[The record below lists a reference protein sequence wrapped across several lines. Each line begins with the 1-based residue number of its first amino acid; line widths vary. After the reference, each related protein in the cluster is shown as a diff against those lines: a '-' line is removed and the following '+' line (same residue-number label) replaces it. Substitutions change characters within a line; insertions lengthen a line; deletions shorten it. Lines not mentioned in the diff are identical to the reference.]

1 MKKTVTSRQR
11 VRYAVDNFLARGSVS
26 LFIALTLAFLGSIF
40 VLSALRA
47 IIDAIFPDANQDLA
61 HHTWIVFLEL
71 TDPGNMNQDNVTPTE
86 FKLGAVAAGLTG
98 VVIFSSLIAFMT
110 TALSQAIEHLKKGHS
125 EVLEAG
131 HTLILGWTPRVVE
144 ILREL
149 AEAMESE
156 RNPVVVILS
165 ELPKEQLDELL
176 RTELG
181 QVGRLRVVTRTG
193 PTSSIRSLELV
204 NAREAK
210 SAIVLASCAPFAKG
224 DDKLS
229 SDARV
234 IKTVLALVTHVGERD
249 DLTVV
254 AEVFDERNR
263 RVVRDIA
270 PESVV
275 VLAVEEI
282 LAKIMVQTSRT
293 SGLAVVYQE
302 LLSFEG
308 CEIYF
313 HPKRREDALWRGLTF
328 AAVQLHFDDGVPIGV
343 RTTNDEI
350 LVRPPGSYV
359 LRDGDAVIIVAQ
371 DDSSVSLR
379 DTPVIEPRALA
390 PTGVRVA
397 SRRERLL
404 LLGWSAKA
412 PTILS
417 EYGKYVEPGSS
428 VDVMVR
434 SATDAL
440 RAELEAIGRTTTGL
454 TLTMFEGD
462 PLDRE
467 ELEARRPFDYDNVI
481 ILPQDQSGELA
492 PERVDSESIVV
503 LLHLRSIRRV
513 AGAGERR
520 TKIVTEVL
528 ESGNQELVSKAGVDD
543 VIISNRM
550 VSMIFAQLS
559 EQREI
564 HRVYDNLFEEEGSEI
579 YVKPASL
586 YLAALPAE
594 LRFGDLMHVAQ
605 QRDGEIC
612 IGIKKGGLESDSS
625 RNYGVRLIPPKD
637 EVIRLEP
644 GDSLVVVAEDET

>member
-1 MKKTVTSRQR
+1 MQKRVTVRQR
-11 VRYAVDNFLARGSVS
+11 LRYAADNFLARGSLS
-26 LFIALTLAFLGSIF
+26 LFLALTSAFIGAI
-40 VLSALRA
+40 VLLTALRSV
-47 IIDAIFPDANQDLA
+47 IDAIFPDAAQDTA
-61 HHTWIVFLEL
+61 HHAWVVFLEL
-71 TDPGNMNQDNVTPTE
+71 TDPGNMNQDNTTPRE
-86 FKLGAVAAGLTG
+86 FKLGAIAAGMTG
-98 VVIFSSLIAFMT
+98 VVLFSSLIAFMT
-110 TALSQAIEHLKKGHS
+110 TALDQAIQRFKRGHS
-125 EVLEAG
+125 EVIESG

-156 RNPVVVILS
+156 RDPVVVILS
-165 ELPKEQLDELL
+165 ETPKEELDELL

-181 QVGRLRVVTRTG
+181 PIGRMRVVTRTG
-193 PTSSIRSLELV
+193 PSSSIRSLELV

-210 SAIVLASCAPFAKG
+210 SAIVLASCPPFASE
-224 DDKLS
+224 DEKLS

-234 IKTVLALVTHVGERD
+234 IKTVLALCTHIGATK

-263 RVVRDIA
+263 KVVCDIA

-302 LLSFEG
+302 LLSFAG
-308 CEIYF
+308 SEIYF
-313 HPKRREDALWRGLTF
+313 HARAAGWRGLTF
-328 AAVQLHFDDGVPIGV
+328 GKLQMCFDDGVPIGV
-343 RTTNDEI
+343 RTAAGEI
-350 LVRPPGSYV
+350 LVRPPASYV
-359 LRDGDAVIIVAQ
+359 VADGDAVIIVAE
-371 DDSSVSLR
+371 DDSSIALR
-379 DTPVIEPRALA
+379 DTPVIEPRDLA
-390 PTGVRVA
+390 PTDVRVP
-397 SRRERLL
+397 RRQERLL
-404 LLGWSAKA
+404 ILGWSAKA
-412 PTILS
+412 RTVVT
-417 EYGKYVEPGSS
+417 EYGKYVQEGSS

-434 SATDAL
+434 AAGDAL
-440 RAELEAIGRTTTGL
+440 RAEIAALAAASPGL
-454 TLTMFEGD
+454 SLSISEGD
-462 PLDRE
+462 PLDRD

-481 ILPQDQSGELA
+481 VLPQEQTGDLA
-492 PERVDSESIVV
+492 PERVDSESIIV
-503 LLHLRSIRRV
+503 LLHLRSIRRGI
-513 AGAGERR
+513 APGAKR

-528 ESGNQELVSKAGVDD
+528 ESSNQELVSKAGVDD

-586 YLAALPAE
+586 YFAELPAE
-594 LRFGDLMHVAQ
+594 VRFGDLMHVAQ
-605 QRDGEIC
+605 RRDGEIC
-612 IGIKKGGLESDSS
+612 IGIKKGGLEGESQ

-637 EVIRLEP
+637 EVLRIEP
-644 GDSLVVVAEDET
+644 GDSLVVVAEDDS